1 MGAGQGWRCWGRAAV
16 RQRCGGFW
24 GRGLGRG
31 PARCSHAGGGEGEN
45 PSIGGTSTLSTPS
58 SFTALGPPARPH
70 PRGPNPHRCTLG
82 AQPRSPPRAPR
93 VPAAAPALQPPLGSQ
108 ALAVPHL
115 GPPISPTRPCTPGA
129 AAGASPGASAPRPR
143 PAAPRVPTVLTCHSA
158 ARRPL
163 AAPSRPRP
171 LPVRPPRTPRRRSR
185 AQAGGGRP
193 LLPPGGPLRAPA
205 APPSGRAHLRPA
217 SRPLHQ
223 VSTCGGC
230 VDGAVPRN

>member
-1 MGAGQGWRCWGRAAV
+1 MGAGQGWRRWGRAAV

-24 GRGLGRG
+24 GRGLGTG
-31 PARCSHAGGGEGEN
+31 PARCSHAGGGEGGT

-58 SFTALGPPARPH
+58 YFTALGPPARPH
-70 PRGPNPHRCTLG
+70 PRGPNPHCCTLG
-82 AQPRSPPRAPR
+82 AQPPGPPRAPR

-108 ALAVPHL
+108 PLAAPHL
-115 GPPISPTRPCTPGA
+115 GLPISPTRPCTPGA
-129 AAGASPGASAPRPR
+129 AAGPSPGVSAPRPH

-185 AQAGGGRP
+185 AQAGGAGLCCPLAARCARRRP
-193 LLPPGGPLRAPA
+193 HPQGKR
-205 APPSGRAHLRPA
+205 
-217 SRPLHQ
+217 
-223 VSTCGGC
+223 TCGLHPGHC
-230 VDGAVPRN
+230 IRSLPVVAV